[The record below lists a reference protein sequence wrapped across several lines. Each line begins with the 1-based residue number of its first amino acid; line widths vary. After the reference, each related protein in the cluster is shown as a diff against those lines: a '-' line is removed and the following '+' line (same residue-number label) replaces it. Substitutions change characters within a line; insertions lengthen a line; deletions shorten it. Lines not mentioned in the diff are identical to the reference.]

1 MVTLLWS
8 IVIMHVITDRLLWPF
23 VRSAFTALTVDVSAS
38 ASPTLNVAVTEVP
51 VKEPGTKTPAP
62 PLPAAVNDLSEAP
75 VASKR
80 TSRPRKKRAL
90 ITA

>member
-23 VRSAFTALTVDVSAS
+23 VRSAFTALTV
-38 ASPTLNVAVTEVP
+38 AVTEVP
-51 VKEPGTKTPAP
+51 VKEPGTKTPAT